1 MKISPSHY
9 RTLIVGVGISGT
21 LHILFW
27 AASPKVLG
35 SAIEFFFWPALL
47 AAVALNSILPS
58 SIAVQ
63 YDPLPH
69 PAVWWVAVPINFI
82 FWASL
87 IYCVIVALKIG
98 IQRKKI

>member
-1 MKISPSHY
+1 M
-9 RTLIVGVGISGT
+9 LFVGAGLSGA

-47 AAVALNSILPS
+47 SAVALNSVLPN

-69 PAVWWVAVPINFI
+69 PAVWWVAVPINFV
-82 FWASL
+82 FWAGL
-87 IYCVIVALKIG
+87 AYGIIVALKIG
-98 IQRKKI
+98 IQRRKL